1 MIEAVL
7 AITTLMLVCCWRAA
21 CGSSV
26 AEYAMAKSHHQQA
39 CMAGKGTVPEDAVLR
54 RHFIT
59 QVCSE
64 IEAGLSPRPTDSV
77 LLRHHEALLTTKLEQ
92 RLAEL
97 GPLRAC

>member
-1 MIEAVL
+1 MIEALL
-7 AITTLMLVCCWRAA
+7 AIAALTLILCWRSA
-21 CGSSV
+21 CRSP
-26 AEYAMAKSHHQQA
+26 AEYAAATSQGGQA
-39 CMAGKGTVPEDAVLR
+39 GPAGNGHIPEDAVLR

-77 LLRHHEALLTTKLEQ
+77 LLRHHQALVMAKLEQ

-97 GPLRAC
+97 GRLRAR